1 MLKLNLKP
9 GDKVK
14 VRSREW
20 YKSKKN
26 GLSAIQ
32 ITDPVIGF
40 SCYFGDKVSRFC
52 DEEITVKETYNGF
65 PSFSIEEDE
74 SATEWFAG
82 YLEPKTEIFIE
93 KKEDNVILA
102 NGYYAM
108 ELPKSELLNMSLKLA
123 ELAMEE

>member
-9 GDKVK
+9 GDKVR

-20 YKSKKN
+20 YESKKN
-26 GLSAIQ
+26 GLSAIS
-32 ITDPVIGF
+32 ISDPVIGF
-40 SCYFGDKVSRFC
+40 SCYFGDKASKFC
-52 DEEITVKETYNGF
+52 GEEITVRENYNGF
-65 PSFSIEEDE
+65 PSFSIEEDAG
-74 SATEWFAG
+74 ATEWFAG
-82 YLEPKTEIFIE
+82 HLEPKSEVFIE
-93 KKEDNVILA
+93 KKYDNVILV